1 MWVSVHVYVG
11 LAIAALLREPAWL
24 VAVLAFGSHVPLD
37 LIPHWDY
44 TVSRRPLLWGW
55 VDFLGGLATLIV
67 CLLVL
72 DMPFWMVCMGPLS
85 GAPDFDVLV
94 ATIKGEQ
101 ARQWFPSHWDSF
113 PHGRCGPRAG
123 ITLQVAILVACA
135 AVVIAGQPY

>member
-44 TVSRRPLLWGW
+44 TVSRHPLLWGW

-85 GAPDFDVLV
+85 GAPDFDVLDRDDP
-94 ATIKGEQ
+94 G
-101 ARQWFPSHWDSF
+101 
-113 PHGRCGPRAG
+113 RAG
-123 ITLQVAILVACA
+123 APVVPEPLGQLPARTLRTARRHHA
-135 AVVIAGQPY
+135 AGRHPGRRVPP